1 MRSRQN
7 VASLYQQA
15 NQLKLAL
22 QNDLRAL
29 ETQQH
34 AHHAADGFAGGTKR
48 DDDAGGGAGG
58 AHGGG
63 AVHVAD
69 VRQRVGEFE
78 QCLDVLGQLAETS
91 PKKVLWTSRHR
102 ALTKELWAFHKVLSQ
117 HAQQQQVSRYQLDHQ
132 ALMAGGLASVVIQ
145 EYQDEADSLKRSDS
159 HLESYL
165 EQGENVLADLRAQR
179 ERIRGVGGKMRDIL
193 GSIGVS
199 RSLLR
204 LAERQNSIDRY
215 TVYGGIAV
223 VMLVFYVTY
232 YFDTSVA
239 RFNLI

>member
-22 QNDLRAL
+22 QDDLRTL
-29 ETQQH
+29 KTQH
-34 AHHAADGFAGGTKR
+34 GDGASV
-48 DDDAGGGAGG
+48 GGG
-58 AHGGG
+58 
-63 AVHVAD
+63 VAD

-78 QCLDVLGQLAETS
+78 QCLDLLGQLAETA
-91 PKKVLWTSRHR
+91 PKKLLWTSRHR

-117 HAQQQQVSRYQLDHQ
+117 HAGQQQESQYQRDHK

-165 EQGENVLADLRAQR
+165 EQGESVLADLRAQR

-204 LAERQNSIDRY
+204 LAERQNAIDRY